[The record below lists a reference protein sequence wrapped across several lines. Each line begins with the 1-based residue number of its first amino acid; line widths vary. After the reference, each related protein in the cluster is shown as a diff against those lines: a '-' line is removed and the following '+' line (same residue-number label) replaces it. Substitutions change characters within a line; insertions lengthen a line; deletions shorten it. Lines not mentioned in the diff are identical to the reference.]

1 METRGVG
8 LCVLCGLLI
17 FTNLIRRGNDG
28 WNSYYGAV
36 IGWHKQIYLRCPA
49 LATILT
55 QETVKKNIPDISTLL
70 NVGLDTSWQL
80 TGEENCERA
89 SKCLH
94 VYLLERK
101 TYIVTDIIA
110 EIRNSI
116 CVIEE
121 I

>member
-1 METRGVG
+1 METWGVR

-28 WNSYYGAV
+28 GNGYYGAV
-36 IGWHKQIYLRCPA
+36 NGRHKQIYLRCPA
-49 LATILT
+49 LATILA

-70 NVGLDTSWQL
+70 NGGLDTSWQL

-94 VYLLERK
+94 VCLQK
-101 TYIVTDIIA
+101 
-110 EIRNSI
+110 NGS
-116 CVIEE
+116 
-121 I
+121 